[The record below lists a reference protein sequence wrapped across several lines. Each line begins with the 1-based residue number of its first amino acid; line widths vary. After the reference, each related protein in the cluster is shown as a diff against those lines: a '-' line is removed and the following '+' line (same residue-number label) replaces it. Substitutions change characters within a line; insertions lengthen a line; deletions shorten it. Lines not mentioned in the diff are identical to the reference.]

1 MNKFKGDLK
10 MANTITI
17 VRTDDPTI
25 PAGTVKHVYTYTA
38 TTHPRTGEYIQVSG
52 HSTYVV
58 ERVVHNVTNG
68 SDNIVV
74 EVKLSGRR

>member
-1 MNKFKGDLK
+1 
-10 MANTITI
+10 MAVITI
-17 VRTDDPTI
+17 VTRDDASLPE
-25 PAGTVKHVYTYTA
+25 GTAKHVYTYTA